1 MVSGPLSGKVLCL
14 DVDGVVVTGRPDT
27 GERWDSRLDADLGL
41 APTTLQERFFAP
53 HWADIV
59 RGRAD
64 IRPVLEAALRGT
76 PVRASDLLDYWHAQ
90 DSGLDLA
97 VLDDVARLRAAGW
110 QVWLATNQDALRMGF
125 LMDRLGL
132 GTHVDGVF
140 CSAKIGAAK
149 PEPAF
154 FMAIETELQQPPEAL
169 TLVDDSPANTAAARA
184 RGWHGVDW
192 PSGAP
197 LSALL

>member
-1 MVSGPLSGKVLCL
+1 MSGKVLCL

-27 GERWDSRLDADLGL
+27 GERWDSRLEADLGL
-41 APTTLQERFFAP
+41 APTTLHDRFFAP
-53 HWADIV
+53 YWADIV

-64 IRPVLEAALRGT
+64 IRPALEAALRGT
-76 PVRASDLLDYWHAQ
+76 SVRAPDLLDYWHAQ
-90 DSGLDLA
+90 DSRLDLA

-110 QVWLATNQDALRMGF
+110 QVWLATNQDALRMGV

-132 GTHVDGVF
+132 AAHVDGAF
-140 CSAKIGAAK
+140 CSAQIGAAK

-154 FMAIETELQQPPEAL
+154 FMAIETQLRQSPEAL

-184 RGWHGVDW
+184 RGWRGVDW
-192 PSGAP
+192 PSEHR